1 MIKILVK
8 DTFKIAA
15 IRFIID
21 ESIAHLFEGGHL
33 EHYDI
38 L

>member
-1 MIKILVK
+1 MIKFLVK